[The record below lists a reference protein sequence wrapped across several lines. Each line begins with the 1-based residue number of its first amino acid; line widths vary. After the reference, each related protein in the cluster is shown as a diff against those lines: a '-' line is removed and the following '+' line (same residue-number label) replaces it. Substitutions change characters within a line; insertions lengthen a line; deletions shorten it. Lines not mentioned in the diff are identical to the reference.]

1 MRSYLIDEVSSSD
14 MEKVSAFLSE
24 NAIKSNLNQLY
35 WVKIPDDLLS
45 EKQYQH
51 LDCRPH
57 AFAVELGSDWIKLEF
72 LVRSLKHMRCD
83 CPGYSTKQQQDFIIN
98 FARNMIEQLNIKT

>member
-1 MRSYLIDEVSSSD
+1 MRSYLIDEVMKSD
-14 MEKVSAFLSE
+14 MEKVSAFLTE
-24 NAIKSNLNQLY
+24 NATKSNLDQIF

-45 EKQYQH
+45 EKQFQH

-83 CPGYSTKQQQDFIIN
+83 CPGYCTRQQQDFVIN
-98 FARNMIEQLNIKT
+98 FAHNMIKQLDITT